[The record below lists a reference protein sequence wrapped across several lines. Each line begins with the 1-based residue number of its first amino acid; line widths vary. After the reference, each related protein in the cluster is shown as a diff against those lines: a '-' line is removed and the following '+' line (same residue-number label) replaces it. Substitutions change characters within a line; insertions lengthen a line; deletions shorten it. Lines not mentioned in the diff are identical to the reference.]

1 MFEDKMDDKFN
12 MNILNE
18 MMSQF
23 IELGEQ
29 TGTSQ
34 IVNNT
39 LKQIDQARSGRQKLK
54 EEKKIWDGYTEPDE
68 QININE
74 HIEEVKKMG
83 KGETK
88 VFTIHH
94 PYYRKK
100 IREVAE
106 SLGYKCKS
114 SVNKDIESTYDSK
127 LIIHLWCKKAIPVS
141 KVNWVSDYGAM
152 YGGYMGSEA
161 TCPYCD
167 EWFHTDYFYPRNE
180 KDKSRAHYMNAK
192 GKNTI
197 TVKS

>member
-1 MFEDKMDDKFN
+1 MDNKFN

-18 MMSQF
+18 MMHQY
-23 IELGEQ
+23 IELGKQ

-54 EEKKIWDGYTEPDE
+54 EEMEIWDGYTEPDE
-68 QININE
+68 EIDINE

-114 SVNKDIESTYDSK
+114 SVNKDIESTNDSE

-152 YGGYMGSEA
+152 YGGYMGSDA
-161 TCPYCD
+161 YCPYCD
-167 EWFHTDYFYPRNE
+167 ERFHTDYEYPREE
-180 KDKSRAHYMNAK
+180 KNKSDAHYMYAK

>member
-1 MFEDKMDDKFN
+1 MIIMDDKLN
-12 MNILNE
+12 LLNE
-18 MMSQF
+18 MISQF

-54 EEKKIWDGYTEPDE
+54 EEKEIWDGYTEPYE

-114 SVNKDIESTYDSK
+114 SLNKDIESTYDSE

-141 KVNWVSDYGAM
+141 KVNLHSNFVAKFSIL
-152 YGGYMGSEA
+152 S
-161 TCPYCD
+161 
-167 EWFHTDYFYPRNE
+167 FI
-180 KDKSRAHYMNAK
+180 K
-192 GKNTI
+192 GKKFSI
-197 TVKS
+197 FSFVSKQ